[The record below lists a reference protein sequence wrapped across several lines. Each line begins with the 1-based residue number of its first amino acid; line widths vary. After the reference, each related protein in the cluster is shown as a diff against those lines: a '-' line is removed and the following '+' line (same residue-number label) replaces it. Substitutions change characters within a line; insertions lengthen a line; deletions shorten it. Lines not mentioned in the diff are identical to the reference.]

1 MRSSLLLAALTVLSL
16 ASGASAATLDG
27 LAVEVTNA
35 SEPVLCAEK
44 DNVALNFASP
54 EVRNFKIEAAHPAYI
69 GGLRQDRWEPD
80 WTACEDISA
89 ETSAA
94 PAWNKTTFY
103 EDVEMWLTGF
113 TIPNFWR
120 KSEVTFRVG
129 NRVEK
134 NIDLVQLWVRKNER
148 AEEVLV
154 LYPSDGYWR
163 IRPLPPAHLGWSAY
177 GSSFLIGPV
186 EVQGRPIVDLKEV
199 TFDPKAKSFALV
211 FANGGRATVSLD
223 TLNYERLSLD
233 VKFDQAIAGKPFASM
248 RSMYVTEFNAD
259 VARIA
264 VREENA
270 KAWREEPIMSF
281 GKAKATD
288 VWAGRLVPSR
298 HNTSA
303 PDMIFNHFRA
313 ASPAAR

>member
-1 MRSSLLLAALTVLSL
+1 MRSSPAYRGRTVLGL
-16 ASGASAATLDG
+16 ASGVLRRHARRPCG
-27 LAVEVTNA
+27 RGTNG

-44 DNVALNFASP
+44 DNVAINFASP

-120 KSEVTFRVG
+120 KSDVTFRVG

-163 IRPLPPAHLGWSAY
+163 VRPLPPAASRLERLW
-177 GSSFLIGPV
+177 FLVPDRPRGGAGP
-186 EVQGRPIVDLKEV
+186 PIVDLKEV
-199 TFDPKAKSFALV
+199 TFDPKTKSFSLI
-211 FANGGRATVSLD
+211 FANGGRATVALD
-223 TLNYERLSLD
+223 TLDYERLSLD
-233 VKFDQAIAGKPFASM
+233 VKFDQAIDGKPFA
-248 RSMYVTEFNAD
+248 RC
-259 VARIA
+259 
-264 VREENA
+264 
-270 KAWREEPIMSF
+270 
-281 GKAKATD
+281 
-288 VWAGRLVPSR
+288 
-298 HNTSA
+298 A
-303 PDMIFNHFRA
+303 PCT
-313 ASPAAR
+313 